1 MILVSKRRAAW
12 SELKEYCHHAG
23 EHDHMEVT
31 VWSNGEGVDISIDRK
46 DSNERLS
53 MTYGEWELLTV
64 LMNWKGE

>member
-1 MILVSKRRAAW
+1 MISVSKRKATW

-31 VWSNGEGVDISIDRK
+31 EWSNGEGVDISIDRK